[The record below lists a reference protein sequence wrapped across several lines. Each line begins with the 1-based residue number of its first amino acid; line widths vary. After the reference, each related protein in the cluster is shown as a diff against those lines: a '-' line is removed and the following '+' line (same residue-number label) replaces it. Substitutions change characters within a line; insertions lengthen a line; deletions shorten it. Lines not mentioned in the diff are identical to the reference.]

1 MIASG
6 AQRYVPKNIYY
17 IMQAGSYWI
26 LYRVRKVDMSLQ
38 IWISHEFNE
47 MMNIGPTYVI
57 RIFNFYV
64 IIDVTANFKRY
75 FETYWFK

>member
-1 MIASG
+1 
-6 AQRYVPKNIYY
+6 
-17 IMQAGSYWI
+17 
-26 LYRVRKVDMSLQ
+26 
-38 IWISHEFNE
+38 

-75 FETYWFK
+75 FETY